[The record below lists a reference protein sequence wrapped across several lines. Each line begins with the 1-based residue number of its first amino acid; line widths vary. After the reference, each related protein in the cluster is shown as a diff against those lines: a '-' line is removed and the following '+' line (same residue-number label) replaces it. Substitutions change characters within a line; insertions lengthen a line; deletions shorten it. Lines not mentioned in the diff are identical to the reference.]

1 MARFGIVTLRESA
14 LGGRGNA
21 SGYRDFGVA
30 SFSEETV
37 EKPGAGFRVAE
48 SGGDAEDLEFG
59 TAEGER
65 HGEGVVN
72 VVANVGIDDDFFG
85 LRRSWSGLC
94 GTRRHTEDDCTK

>member
-21 SGYRDFGVA
+21 SGYGDVGATGFGKEA
-30 SFSEETV
+30 V

-48 SGGDAEDLEFG
+48 SGSDAEDLEFG
-59 TAEGER
+59 TAESEC

-72 VVANVGIDDDFFG
+72 VVANVGVDDDFFG

-94 GTRRHTEDDCTK
+94 GARRHTKDDCTK